1 SPKVKGSLT
10 IENGRKIVFRPFEPL
25 EPDTQYVATLSLDE
39 LFGDL
44 EKDFREFTFGF
55 KTLAPNFKI
64 TLGTLQ
70 SHSREWQHLSGTLDA
85 SDILDASKI
94 HSVLSA
100 KQGDRELK
108 VSWDNASQNA
118 QYYSFK
124 IDSIA
129 REAGDSELDI
139 HWSGKALGIENE
151 GSEHYGI
158 PGLDKF
164 EIVDA
169 KTLSAPNAVLSVNL
183 SEPLDPGQNLN
194 GLVTIENAQDLR
206 YEIQGNLLKVY
217 PATRIMGEVRV
228 QAHEGI
234 KSAYGHSLKKTFSE
248 LVSFEQLKPAV
259 RLISKGAILPNSNS
273 TPIYFETVNLS
284 AVEVRVIQVFQ
295 DNMLQYLQN
304 YNLDPYYDPDL
315 RPVGRRV

>member
-1 SPKVKGSLT
+1 MTRFTQLLSISLLLIVLSCKKKSAPGDMDNLFEFKDYISYHTQGNRSVSTTVDIVLAKFLDRYELDQELPADYLQISPKVKGSLT

-164 EIVDA
+164 EIVEA
-169 KTLSAPNAVLSVNL
+169 KTLSAPNAVLSLNF
-183 SEPLDPGQNLN
+183 SEPLDPG
-194 GLVTIENAQDLR
+194 
-206 YEIQGNLLKVY
+206 
-217 PATRIMGEVRV
+217 
-228 QAHEGI
+228 
-234 KSAYGHSLKKTFSE
+234 
-248 LVSFEQLKPAV
+248 
-259 RLISKGAILPNSNS
+259 
-273 TPIYFETVNLS
+273 
-284 AVEVRVIQVFQ
+284 
-295 DNMLQYLQN
+295 
-304 YNLDPYYDPDL
+304 
-315 RPVGRRV
+315 